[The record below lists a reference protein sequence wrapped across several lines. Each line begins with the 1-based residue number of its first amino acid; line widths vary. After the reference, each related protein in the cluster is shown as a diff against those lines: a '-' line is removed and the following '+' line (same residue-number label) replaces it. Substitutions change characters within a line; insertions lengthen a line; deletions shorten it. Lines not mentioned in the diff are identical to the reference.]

1 MWKKLVRPAAA
12 FGRLIRSDPSTR
24 MAVAIRCLQV
34 LSSPINSLLLVLCMT
49 VEQQGIYYL
58 FMGLLAVRIV
68 FELGAATAIGQLTT
82 HSLPEGQTEIHRSFV
97 VAVNR
102 WMLQAALLMLL
113 LAGTGGAVF
122 LYVQDHGDPASIVAW
137 LLLVGG
143 SACGLSTE
151 GRLSILYGS
160 GQVPFFFKLRLIS
173 GTILIVG
180 NWLMLAAGFGL
191 FSFGVAVGVSLS
203 VGEFLLWRQHRS
215 LYALRRRGDQTK
227 VAEHTRSIKKLLSR
241 VSCVSLPVYLSGNM
255 QAVIGLH
262 CLGASSL
269 ALIGFV
275 TSIGTSAI
283 GFSSILLHTALPQLT
298 ALAARSDVHG
308 AGKFFRK
315 RFGMTL
321 VAIAAGVAASVLA
334 VAILSTYPRFAQRLP
349 DWRVS
354 LLVFAGLSLQNIM
367 GALVLWPRAFLLEP
381 FSIIGLGQ
389 IVLMPLLMYYSA
401 QHFGLPGLAAAGLV
415 TWALGVLGV
424 FLKWPR
430 IPHVTGTPG
439 FA

>member
-1 MWKKLVRPAAA
+1 
-12 FGRLIRSDPSTR
+12 
-24 MAVAIRCLQV
+24 
-34 LSSPINSLLLVLCMT
+34 MT

-82 HSLPEGQTEIHRSFV
+82 HSIPDGETGIHRSFI

-102 WMLQAALLMLL
+102 WMLRAALLMLF

-151 GRLSILYGS
+151 GRLSMLYGS

-173 GTILIVG
+173 GVILIVG
-180 NWLMLAAGFGL
+180 NWILLAAGLGL
-191 FSFGVAVGVSLS
+191 FSFGVAVAVSLS
-203 VGEFLLWRQHRS
+203 VGELLLWRQHRA
-215 LYALRRRGDQTK
+215 LYALRRRGDQTA
-227 VAEHTRSIKKLLSR
+227 VETHTQAIKKLLSR
-241 VSCVSLPVYLSGNM
+241 VSCVSLPVYLSGNL

-298 ALAARSDVHG
+298 ALAARSDIMG
-308 AGKFFRK
+308 ARTFFRN
-315 RFGMTL
+315 RLIMTL
-321 VAIAAGVAASVLA
+321 VAISGGVAASMLA
-334 VAILSTYPRFAQRLP
+334 VVILSSLPRFAQRLP
-349 DWRVS
+349 DWPVS
-354 LLVFAGLSLQNIM
+354 LLVFAGLSLQNTM

-381 FSIIGLGQ
+381 FSRVGLGQ
-389 IVLMPLLMYYSA
+389 MILMPLLMYWGA
-401 QHFGLPGLAAAGLV
+401 QQYGLPGLAAAGPV
-415 TWALGVLGV
+415 TWGLGVLGV
-424 FLKWPR
+424 YLKWPH
-430 IPHVTGTPG
+430 IAEKTG